1 MKEAAQRRICA
12 EAFHIIK
19 NYLTDARKSFIEI
32 FFLLPSSLRIYMVNR
47 PVNISKYL
55 GRDFSVKDISKN
67 CHSYMS
73 KKLEPRKHL
82 FQHSEH
88 VILGFNSTAELAQKM
103 GTQKQTDQLEMFLF
117 TKIQFSI
124 VLIFCN
130 YLDA

>member
-1 MKEAAQRRICA
+1 
-12 EAFHIIK
+12 
-19 NYLTDARKSFIEI
+19 
-32 FFLLPSSLRIYMVNR
+32 
-47 PVNISKYL
+47 
-55 GRDFSVKDISKN
+55 
-67 CHSYMS
+67 MS

-103 GTQKQTDQLEMFLF
+103 GRQKQTDQFEMFLF

-130 YLDA
+130 YLDTWYMWWLIFYTRYVLFFVLPYSFFLRTLYGGLYFQQDWLMK